1 MDVFRTPDE
10 RFANLQDYPFQ
21 PHYAELG
28 GSLRMHY
35 VDEGPRD
42 GSVVLMLHGEPTWS
56 YLYRHMIPVFT
67 EAGHRALAPDL
78 IGFGRSD
85 KPTSQGDYTYQ
96 RHVDWV
102 TQWLTDLDL
111 TDITLFCQDWGSLI
125 GLRVAA
131 ENPDRFA
138 GLVIG
143 NGFLPIA
150 DRPVPAAFRAWRAFA
165 RWSPLFPI
173 GRIVDTG
180 SLRKLSKDEIAAY
193 NAPFPSRASTA
204 GARAFPTLVPTDPK
218 DPAVPANRAAWDVLG
233 SWTKPVLTLF
243 GAQDPILGKA
253 DAPLL
258 EHIPGT
264 KGQPHDRLRGGH
276 FIQEDQGPE
285 IARRMVEW
293 MAG

>member
-1 MDVFRTPDE
+1 MDVTRTPDE
-10 RFANLQDYPFQ
+10 RFANLRDYPFE
-21 PHYAELG
+21 PHYTQVG
-28 GSLRMHY
+28 GDVRMHY
-35 VDEGPRD
+35 VDEGPPD

-67 EAGHRALAPDL
+67 DAGYRALAPDL

-85 KPTSQGDYTYQ
+85 KPTSLSDYTYQ

-102 TQWLTDLDL
+102 TDWMNALDL

-125 GLRVAA
+125 GLRIAA

-138 GLVIG
+138 RLVIA

-150 DRPVPAAFRAWRAFA
+150 DRPAPIAFRAWRAFA

-180 SLRKLSKDEIAAY
+180 SLRKLSRDERAAY
-193 NAPFPSRASTA
+193 DAPFHSRESTA
-204 GARAFPTLVPTDPK
+204 GTRAFPRLVPTDPEN
-218 DPAVPANRAAWDVLG
+218 PAVPANRAAWDVLG

-243 GAQDPILGKA
+243 GAQDPILGKG
-253 DAPLL
+253 DGPLQ

-264 KGQPHDRLRGGH
+264 KGQPHDRLRAGH

-285 IARRMVEW
+285 LARRMVAW
-293 MAG
+293 MGD

>member
-10 RFANLQDYPFQ
+10 RFEDLQDYPFQ
-21 PHYAELG
+21 PHYAGLG
-28 GSLRMHY
+28 GNLRMHY
-35 VDEGPRD
+35 VDEGPPG
-42 GSVVLMLHGEPTWS
+42 GSVVLLLHGEPTWS
-56 YLYRHMIPVFT
+56 YLYRHMIPVFA
-67 EAGHRALAPDL
+67 EAGHRVLAPDL

-131 ENPDRFA
+131 ENPDQFA
-138 GLVIG
+138 RLVVG

-150 DRPVPAAFRAWRAFA
+150 DRPVPVAFRVWRAFA

-180 SLRKLSKDEIAAY
+180 SLRKLSKEEVAAY
-193 NAPFPSRASTA
+193 NAPFPTRASTA
-204 GARAFPTLVPTDPK
+204 GARAFPLLVPTDPK
-218 DPAVPANRAAWDVLG
+218 NPAVPANRAAWDVLG

-253 DAPLL
+253 DTLL
-258 EHIPGT
+258 HEHIPGT
-264 KGQPHDRLRGGH
+264 KDQPHDRLRGGH